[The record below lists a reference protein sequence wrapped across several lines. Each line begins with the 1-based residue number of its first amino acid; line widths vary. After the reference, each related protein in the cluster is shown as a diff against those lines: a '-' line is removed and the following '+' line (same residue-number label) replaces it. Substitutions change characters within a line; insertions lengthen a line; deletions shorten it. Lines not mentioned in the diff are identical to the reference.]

1 MQVGDLVKNNR
12 NEQVFGLIT
21 KVLTGLPPVGGVDT
35 VYEVIVIGKLNRPL
49 WVASEMELVSE
60 RR

>member
-1 MQVGDLVKNNR
+1 MKVGDLVR
-12 NEQVFGLIT
+12 NKTEKEHGLIT

-35 VYEVIVIGKLNRPL
+35 VYEVLVIGKLNRPL
-49 WVASEMELVSE
+49 WVASEMELISE